1 MSIFYIC
8 NCGNVEKHH
17 NFRHPF
23 VQTIKITQNEN
34 FNCFELDAN
43 QFPTLYSTK
52 CRKEDCKAVQSL
64 HETPT
69 IEHKYIPLE
78 YTYRNIKFVLPLY
91 TKCIK
96 CDIELHKHNIVMTH
110 SFTTKIHIHNK
121 QDSDKVFILH
131 PEDEDKKIIF

>member
-8 NCGNVEKHH
+8 HCGNVEKHH
-17 NFRHPF
+17 NFKHPF
-23 VQTIKITQNEN
+23 REAIKINHNEQLN
-34 FNCFELDAN
+34 SFELDAN
-43 QFPTLYSTK
+43 QFQTLNSTK

-64 HETPT
+64 HETLT
-69 IEHKYIPLE
+69 IAHKYIPVE

-96 CDIELHKHNIVMTH
+96 CDIELDKHNTVMTH
-110 SFTTKIHIHNK
+110 SFTTKVHIHNK
-121 QDSDKVFILH
+121 KESDKVFILH